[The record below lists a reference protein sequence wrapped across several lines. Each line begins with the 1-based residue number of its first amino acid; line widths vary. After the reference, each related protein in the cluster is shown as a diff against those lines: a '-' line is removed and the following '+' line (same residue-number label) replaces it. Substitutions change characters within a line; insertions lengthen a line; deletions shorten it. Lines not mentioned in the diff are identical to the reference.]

1 MAGFWLYHA
10 INFVLAALM
19 YSLLARVLLSFVLA
33 PDSANYIY
41 RFFIRLTDPVVRGF
55 AVVTPRAVPA
65 PLLVLLCVVW
75 LLMVRFSV
83 FLAFAAAGLAPGLGA

>member
-19 YSLLARVLLSFVLA
+19 YSLLARILLSFVLA

-41 RFFIRLTDPVVRGF
+41 RFLIRITEPAVRGF
-55 AVVTPRAVPA
+55 AFVTPRAVPP

-75 LLMVRFSV
+75 LLMARFAV
-83 FLAFAAAGLAPGLGA
+83 FLAFSAAGLAPAVAA